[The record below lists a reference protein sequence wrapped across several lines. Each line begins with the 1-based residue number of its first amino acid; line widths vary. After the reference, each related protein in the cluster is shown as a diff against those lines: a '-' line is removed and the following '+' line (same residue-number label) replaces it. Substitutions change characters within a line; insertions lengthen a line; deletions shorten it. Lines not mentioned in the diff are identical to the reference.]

1 MVVGPVSVEEIC
13 VEDPSVPSLIGT
25 PNAGVG
31 ATVATCKDRYM
42 SLDPMSASLTRFELA
57 LMRVYQAFGS
67 WALEL
72 QKYVSG
78 EQFSFQEVALLHCVR
93 LRGGTTTLAEMMLFL
108 HRQDLAALNYSL
120 RKLEKHGLIKRARGR
135 QRREV
140 AYALTELGRR
150 VTDAYGE
157 MRQRVLIELC
167 HNVVDMQRNASQAA
181 AVIERLIGIY
191 DQAAQAVLN
200 QSLIAAATIQAS
212 EAQSAYGI
220 RGAGS
225 SDARDGAE
233 MHEVPLSAAR
243 AKRLGTARRGRLKR

>member
-1 MVVGPVSVEEIC
+1 VEN
-13 VEDPSVPSLIGT
+13 PPLTPLIGS
-25 PNAGVG
+25 PNLAAGV
-31 ATVATCKDRYM
+31 TVATCKDRYM

-57 LMRVYQAFGS
+57 LMRVYQAFAS

-120 RKLEKHGLIKRARGR
+120 RKLEKHGLIKRARGP

-200 QSLIAAATIQAS
+200 QSLIAAATNQANLD
-212 EAQSAYGI
+212 EFAADVIVDRPQDE
-220 RGAGS
+220 RAG
-225 SDARDGAE
+225 DGSQRA
-233 MHEVPLSAAR
+233 PLSAAR
-243 AKRLGTARRGRLKR
+243 AQRLGANTSRRGRKR